1 MMEFFTWRLRR
12 RDYFFLMSCLGI
24 RGVSVNTV
32 IANRR
37 WWDHALML
45 GWRRNYLSPTVGS
58 GLIFALGSGLPGR
71 IACVSERRVESP
83 ERHEQRHP

>member
-1 MMEFFTWRLRR
+1 MMEFFTRRLRR

-24 RGVSVNTV
+24 RGVSVNTF

-45 GWRRNYLSPTVGS
+45 GRRRSCLSPTVGS
-58 GLIFALGSGLPGR
+58 GLIFALGTGLPGR
-71 IACVSERRVESP
+71 IACVSDRRVESA
-83 ERHEQRHP
+83 ECYEQRHT